1 MPVIPRAGRS
11 HTRDQTCACMPPAL
25 SRVRMLPPLEQSA
38 STQGHV
44 LGFAK
49 SRAPLTLSLR
59 QPEQPRGCCFL
70 EITATACCLPAWPTE
85 SSSGRLLRR
94 IEEHLQVRKKTSG
107 ERSQQKPKKGAGTG
121 I

>member
-1 MPVIPRAGRS
+1 MPVMPRAGRS
-11 HTRDQTCACMPPAL
+11 HARDHTCACTPTAL
-25 SRVRMLPPLEQSA
+25 SHVRVLPPLEQSA

-44 LGFAK
+44 LGCAK
-49 SRAPLTLSLR
+49 RHAPLTLSLR

-70 EITATACCLPAWPTE
+70 EIASVACCLPAWPTE
-85 SSSGRLLRR
+85 SNSGHLLRR
-94 IEEHLQVRKKTSG
+94 TEEHLQVRKKTSG